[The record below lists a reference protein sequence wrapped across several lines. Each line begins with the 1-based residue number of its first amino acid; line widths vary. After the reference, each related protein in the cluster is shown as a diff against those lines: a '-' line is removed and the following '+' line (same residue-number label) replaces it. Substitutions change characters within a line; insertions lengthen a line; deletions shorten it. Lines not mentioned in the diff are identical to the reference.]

1 MSCHVP
7 SCWPRLVEAW
17 GARDAAVAPSAPCAR
32 AARLPAI
39 VFEDERYGTPLARLR
54 HAHDPKPGTIQLL
67 RAARNLPAGP
77 EPDPAEKRQ
86 AFPGLVPA
94 CQWGPGPTDSRSRI
108 PFPARQSN
116 LRCSCEARPP
126 AGRSRSGKDGRFSA
140 NKTQDSTQSKLQAF
154 LWLLEFRISNKT
166 AVSIRQLRHSEPARE
181 AGLGTSGAPPKTGP
195 RALPTGDGRT
205 CRGLIETG
213 SHPRPG
219 LD

>member
-7 SCWPRLVEAW
+7 SCLPRLVEAW

-67 RAARNLPAGP
+67 RAARNPPAGP

-116 LRCSCEARPP
+116 LPADAAVVRPGRQR
-126 AGRSRSGKDGRFSA
+126 AGLDPGRMGDSAQTKRRIQHKANCKHFCGFSSSVSPTRPRSRSGNQGTPILRERR
-140 NKTQDSTQSKLQAF
+140 DSVQAARLQRRA
-154 LWLLEFRISNKT
+154 LERSRPET
-166 AVSIRQLRHSEPARE
+166 
-181 AGLGTSGAPPKTGP
+181 AGLVAG
-195 RALPTGDGRT
+195 
-205 CRGLIETG
+205 
-213 SHPRPG
+213 
-219 LD
+219 